1 MNGIHPR
8 DKRKWFA
15 VHFGNQYVSSPPL
28 HTPSL
33 VFALAIPLLAVL
45 VVFAFAA
52 LHAHVAGPGVA
63 LAMAAPV
70 AKINELRQQRGELN
84 TQMHALLN
92 KAESEK
98 RKLTAEETENW
109 DKMFADDESIK
120 GEIGRLERQAKI
132 DAELSV
138 HLTETRMQDPDS
150 QTEEKKVSEFAM
162 CSFKR
167 ALLNGQQNLTEPERR
182 ALQMD
187 LADSG
192 GYLVAPQM
200 FVNELIMAVRDIVY
214 MRKIATVRSVPNAI
228 SLGAP
233 SLETEASDSTWTA
246 EILTGAADTTMAFGK
261 RELFPHPLAK
271 SIRVSNKLLRASAQS
286 VDQIVRAAL
295 AYKLAIPMERAYLS
309 GTGANQPLGVFTASA
324 LGIPVARDVS
334 TGNTTTNIT
343 PDGLINAKYSL
354 RPQYLNGGNLRWI
367 FHRDAIA
374 RIRKMKDG
382 DGQYLWRPG
391 IANDKGDMILD
402 VPFIMSEYCPDTWTT
417 GLYVGII
424 GDFSFYWIADAL
436 DMTIQVVDQLY
447 AASNQT
453 GYFARVET
461 DGMPVLSEAF
471 ARVTLA

>member
-1 MNGIHPR
+1 M
-8 DKRKWFA
+8 
-15 VHFGNQYVSSPPL
+15 
-28 HTPSL
+28 
-33 VFALAIPLLAVL
+33 
-45 VVFAFAA
+45 
-52 LHAHVAGPGVA
+52 
-63 LAMAAPV
+63 
-70 AKINELRQQRGELN
+70 KINDLKQTRGELV
-84 TQMHALLN
+84 TQMRAILD
-92 KAESEK
+92 KADAEK
-98 RKLTAEETENW
+98 RAMTSEESARW
-109 DKMFADDESIK
+109 DAMFADDE
-120 GEIGRLERQAKI
+120 RLKADIDRQEKQAHR
-132 DAELSV
+132 DAEMAA
-138 HLTETRMQDPDS
+138 HQTETRMQDPDNP
-150 QTEEKKVSEFAM
+150 TEEKKIAEFAM
-162 CSFKR
+162 RSFKR

-187 LADSG
+187 IADSG
-192 GYLVAPQM
+192 GYLVAPQA
-200 FVNELIMAVRDIVY
+200 FVNDLIMAVRDIVY
-214 MRKIATVRSVPNAI
+214 MRKISTVRSVPNAI

-309 GTGANQPLGVFTASA
+309 GSGANQPLGVFTASA

-447 AASNQT
+447 AATNQT

-461 DGMPVLSEAF
+461 DGMPILSEAF